1 MILLNSILII
11 NYNFMSIK
19 VICSG
24 CNANFEFKDE
34 LAWKKWKCPNC
45 WTIIEIPNLE
55 NSTNNNKTEN
65 QTIKTNENSIF
76 SHNIYGIKQKK
87 IAINEKYYIKDKDNN
102 DILFALRKVYLI
114 RKILSIFTFIFVVVL
129 FIFIWWFIWLY
140 NELIIMINIIFWI
153 FVGIYIAILISPK
166 KHIRFFKDD
175 KDLEWEAE
183 FEIKEDS
190 KFQIINK
197 TFTMLNKEKEIICKF
212 RKNIFTDIIR
222 KKWHMEFDWK
232 HIEIK
237 EDSIILWLLRRFIP
251 YGKFIRTN
259 FIFTDF
265 KKNNNLW
272 IFKRKF
278 ELFDNYTLDL
288 SNDIVYNVP
297 RKLAIWMSI
306 LLDTWEKR

>member
-1 MILLNSILII
+1 
-11 NYNFMSIK
+11 MSIK